1 MDLTSQI
8 LELIR
13 ISSTDLPADVERA
26 IQEATKKEEKE
37 SSAETVLL
45 TIEENIKLARK
56 ESTAMCQDTGS
67 LVFYIDYPE
76 GGIERVYSESI
87 LDAVREA
94 TKLNYLRPNTVSPLS
109 GKNSGDNIG
118 KNAPYLHFHQ
128 WEKDYVRI
136 RFMQKGGGCE
146 NCGAQYRLPDTTL
159 NAGRDI
165 KGVRKAI
172 IDAVFQA
179 QGQGC
184 APAILGISIGG
195 DRAVSYTYAKEQLFR
210 KIGERNPDKEI
221 AEFEV
226 ELCKELNSLGI
237 GPMGFGGKTT
247 ILDVLVGIQPRHPA
261 SFFVSISYMCW
272 ACRRRTLTIKGS
284 EVEYD

>member
-13 ISSTDLPADVERA
+13 ISSTDLPADVEKA
-26 IQEATKKEEKE
+26 IQEATKREEKG

-56 ESTAMCQDTGS
+56 ETTAMCQDTGA

-76 GGIERVYSESI
+76 GGIERIYRDGI
-87 LDAVREA
+87 LEAVKEA
-94 TKLNYLRPNTVSPLS
+94 TKLSYLRPNTVEPLS
-109 GKNSGDNIG
+109 GKNSGNNIG
-118 KNAPYLHFHQ
+118 INAPYLHFHQ

-146 NCGAQYRLPDTTL
+146 NCGAQYRLPDSTL

-210 KIGERNPDKEI
+210 KIGERNQDKEI

-226 ELCKELNSLGI
+226 ELCKELNSMGI

-247 ILDVLVGIQPRHPA
+247 ILDVLVGVQHRHPA

-272 ACRRRTLTIKGS
+272 ASRRRTLTIKGS

>member
-13 ISSTDLPADVERA
+13 ISSTDLSPDIEKA
-26 IQEATKKEEKE
+26 IQEATKREEVG

-56 ESTAMCQDTGS
+56 ETTAMCQDTGA

-76 GGIERVYSESI
+76 GGIERVYREGI
-87 LDAVREA
+87 FEAVKQA
-94 TKLNYLRPNTVSPLS
+94 TKLSYLRPNTVEPLS
-109 GKNSGDNIG
+109 GKNSGNNIG
-118 KNAPYLHFHQ
+118 INAPYLHFHQ
-128 WEKDYVRI
+128 WDKDYVRI

-146 NCGAQYRLPDTTL
+146 NCGAQYRLPDSTL

-184 APAILGISIGG
+184 APAILGVSIGG

-210 KIGERNPDKEI
+210 KIGERNQDKEI

-247 ILDVLVGIQPRHPA
+247 ILDVLVGVQHRHPA

-272 ACRRRTLTIKGS
+272 ASRRRTMTIKGN